1 MTDRSNP
8 TPNELAAADRDAPK
22 YEIPRVDSPLA
33 ENVPLARPAPDSQL
47 SDRPSHRRVGDAI
60 STQQPTLL
68 REPAPGQPPPVGG
81 LSQQMGPPPGPA
93 PPPEEASLLDLTPV
107 LRQSPPWLVSAII
120 HMVLLIVLGL
130 LFVKSMEDP
139 RLLLDVMYAEDLGEQ
154 LIEEDLDQLLSETQM
169 DFHEQLVT
177 PEDLPEVIDPLATPE
192 LTEITP
198 NPTVRAGTFEPTAIG
213 LALTGRT
220 VGHKNALLKAY
231 GGDAT
236 TEGAVLLGLK
246 WLQRQQQ
253 NSGLWSLK
261 GPYTD
266 GSRAE
271 NEEAATAMALLA
283 FQGAGNTHTQGPFK
297 REVAKAWEAML
308 ERQSD
313 DGNFYGNGPDHSR
326 FYTEAQCTIGLC
338 ELFGMSQDESLRG
351 PAQLAVDYLVKTQA
365 NNGGWRYDVGESG
378 DLSVTGW
385 VVMALQSA
393 RMAGLEVPS
402 NTLERIREFLYSV
415 EKKDGQRY
423 AYRPRDGAKRSMT
436 AEGLLCRQ
444 YLGWAHDD
452 PRLQGGADY
461 LVSEQNLPS
470 WKLPGDKNVY
480 YWYYAT
486 QVCHHMEGDWWKR
499 WNDVMRQKM
508 PETQIKRGRERG
520 SWTPH
525 GDRFGPQGG
534 RLYVTCL
541 SIYILE
547 VYYRHLPI
555 YQSGLLDQS

>member
-1 MTDRSNP
+1 MADPSNQ
-8 TPNELAAADRDAPK
+8 TVNELATTARDAPK
-22 YEIPRVDSPLA
+22 CEISMVDPPLVA
-33 ENVPLARPAPDSQL
+33 SSELDRSASKSELP
-47 SDRPSHRRVGDAI
+47 DRPSDTRVGNAMSI
-60 STQQPTLL
+60 ERPTILL
-68 REPAPGQPPPVGG
+68 EAG
-81 LSQQMGPPPGPA
+81 LGRPHPTAGRPHELSSPSEPA
-93 PPPEEASLLDLTPV
+93 PPPSDESPLLDLTPV

-130 LFVKSMEDP
+130 LFAKSIEDP
-139 RLLLDVMYAEDLGEQ
+139 RLLLDVTYAEDLKDQ
-154 LIEEDLDQLLSETQM
+154 LIEENLDMMLSDTKM
-169 DFHEQLVT
+169 DFQEQLIT
-177 PEDLPEVIDPLATPE
+177 PEDLPDVIDPLATPE
-192 LTEITP
+192 LADIVH
-198 NPTVRAGTFEPTAIG
+198 NPTVRAGTFEPTTIG

-231 GGDAT
+231 GGNAM
-236 TEGAVLLGLK
+236 TEEAVLLGLK

-266 GSRAE
+266 GTMTE

-283 FQGAGNTHTQGPFK
+283 FQGAGNTHKRGPFK
-297 REVAKAWEAML
+297 REVNKAWKAML
-308 ERQSD
+308 ERQAD
-313 DGNFYGNGPDHSR
+313 DGNFYGDGPDHSR
-326 FYTEAQCTIGLC
+326 FYTEAQCTIALC
-338 ELFGMSQDESLRG
+338 ELFGMSRDESLRR
-351 PAQLAVDYLVKTQA
+351 PAQRAVDYLVKTQA
-365 NNGGWRYDVGESG
+365 NAGGWKYYAGENS

-402 NTLERIREFLYSV
+402 DTLERISRFLDSV
-415 EKKDGQRY
+415 QEYDGQQY
-423 AYRPRDGAKRSMT
+423 AYRPRDRAKRSMT

-452 PRLQGGADY
+452 PRLRGGADY
-461 LVSEQNLPS
+461 LVSEANLPS
-470 WKLPGDKNVY
+470 WAVGDKNVY

-499 WNDVMRQKM
+499 WNEVMRQKM
-508 PETQIKRGRERG
+508 PEIQIKRGRERG

-525 GDRFGPQGG
+525 GDQWGRQGG

-555 YQSGLLDQS
+555 YQSGLLDRG

>member
-1 MTDRSNP
+1 MTLVMPLAHIKICSNP
-8 TPNELAAADRDAPK
+8 NVVAMSQRFLLILIILALGISSVAWAVLRGNLPPADFTFHNETEIKSMDPATVTGIPEHRILAAIF
-22 YEIPRVDSPLA
+22 EGLA
-33 ENVPLARPAPDSQL
+33 KPNPETYLP
-47 SDRPSHRRVGDAI
+47 
-60 STQQPTLL
+60 
-68 REPAPGQPPPVGG
+68 E
-81 LSQQMGPPPGPA
+81 PA

-177 PEDLPEVIDPLATPE
+177 PEDLPEDIDPLATPE

-283 FQGAGNTHTQGPFK
+283 FQGAGNTHRQGPFK
-297 REVAKAWEAML
+297 REVAKAWKAML

-313 DGNFYGNGPDHSR
+313 NGNFYGNGPDHSR

-385 VVMALQSA
+385 VVM
-393 RMAGLEVPS
+393 GV
-402 NTLERIREFLYSV
+402 
-415 EKKDGQRY
+415 G
-423 AYRPRDGAKRSMT
+423 
-436 AEGLLCRQ
+436 
-444 YLGWAHDD
+444 
-452 PRLQGGADY
+452 
-461 LVSEQNLPS
+461 
-470 WKLPGDKNVY
+470 
-480 YWYYAT
+480 
-486 QVCHHMEGDWWKR
+486 
-499 WNDVMRQKM
+499 
-508 PETQIKRGRERG
+508 
-520 SWTPH
+520 
-525 GDRFGPQGG
+525 
-534 RLYVTCL
+534 
-541 SIYILE
+541 
-547 VYYRHLPI
+547 
-555 YQSGLLDQS
+555 